1 MNTDEIRQ
9 FIDKAYS
16 SAMALASGKNTPVS
30 SLSAAK
36 KSCVDIVVQNAE
48 SSKAIATVVL
58 TSLVYKCINP
68 NQDVRKHQSSIEGG
82 YSGRTFD
89 SNHITPFMKRN
100 NFPAM
105 SESGWLTR
113 SLEQKVP
120 YDRNY
125 TGAIKPVIL
134 KKAFLDTMEAIEDG
148 KNEAELMLDYML
160 QALII
165 QRDKNQLSLAIPR
178 GLTIASIISL
188 LDKHFHANYKAIG
201 ASRLPVL
208 ALYALY
214 SNIVLYVERYRG
226 KRLLP
231 LEKHNSSDMQSGRIG
246 DIDIVE
252 EQGEMFEA
260 VEVKFDIKIDH
271 NIVITAKNK
280 ILPTGVKTYYILST
294 KETKEC
300 DQDAVAQEIAH
311 LHKVHGC
318 QLIVNGILPTIKY
331 YLRLLPETSMFL
343 QQYTQLLNADDSVK
357 FEHKNKWNEL
367 IISL

>member
-9 FIDKAYS
+9 FLDKAYS

-30 SLSAAK
+30 SLSASK
-36 KSCVDIVVQNAE
+36 KSCLDVVVKNAE
-48 SSKAIATVVL
+48 SSKATATVIL
-58 TSLVYKCINP
+58 TSLVYKCLNS
-68 NQDVRKHQSSIEGG
+68 NQDVRKHQSSIKGG

-120 YDRNY
+120 YDYNY
-125 TGAIKPVIL
+125 TGAIKPDTL
-134 KKAFLDTMEAIEDG
+134 KKAFLDTMAAIEDG
-148 KNEAELMLDYML
+148 RNEARLMLDYML

-178 GLTIASIISL
+178 GLTIASIVSL
-188 LDKHFHANYKAIG
+188 LDKHFHANYRAVG

-214 SNIVLYVERYRG
+214 SNIVLYAERYKG

-231 LEKHNSSDMQSGRIG
+231 LEKHNSSDLQSGRIG
-246 DIDIVE
+246 DIDVA
-252 EQGEMFEA
+252 GENGDVFES
-260 VEVKFDIKIDH
+260 VEVKFDVKIDH
-271 NIVITAKNK
+271 NIVVTAKNK
-280 ILPTGVKTYYILST
+280 ILPTCAKTYYILST
-294 KETKEC
+294 KDILER
-300 DQDAVAQEIAH
+300 DQDAIAQEIAH

-331 YLRLLPETSMFL
+331 YLRLLPDTSMFL

-357 FEHKNKWNEL
+357 FEHKNKWNDL
-367 IISL
+367 IINL